1 MITVRSHEFWIF
13 IPLDLRYVCVNSI
26 ESMESHLKDFFKI
39 AIRVCFQADDDWLS
53 FVDLGDARRGRD
65 F

>member
-1 MITVRSHEFWIF
+1 MCKQYGIDGITLER
-13 IPLDLRYVCVNSI
+13 
-26 ESMESHLKDFFKI
+26 FFYLI